1 MASLTQNKHDTTKQQ
16 YKVVC
21 FLVITFVMAYQRK
34 VLQEK
39 LLSFL
44 AAIRNYVILFAFI
57 AFCIK
62 ACEQA
67 DSSKSRGCCK
77 SNQSQQGA
85 QGAGR
90 NHNSRTGRDATSTAY
105 RGQGVGST
113 YNSHREAGTR
123 ATSSSG
129 STYNGRGAAPN
140 QARNHAKPVPNGPS
154 QPNGYGGD
162 PYSTFSAGQH
172 AQNLPGLFPELS
184 HLYQQSIDAINRQYH
199 RDMERIKRQ
208 HSYALNQNQLAF
220 EHQHQLYMQQ
230 QEQRRQQ
237 EQRWQEEQARQRQWQ
252 HYQQRQSQESRPKPR
267 RSSRS
272 SRLRKYYDILG
283 IRCDA
288 SASGIR
294 QAYRKGALRWHPD
307 KPGGCGEKFRQLQE
321 AYEILSADRERRS

>member
-1 MASLTQNKHDTTKQQ
+1 MASLTQNKHATKRLQ
-16 YKVVC
+16 YKLMC
-21 FLVITFVMAYQRK
+21 FLVITFVIAYQRK

-39 LLSFL
+39 VSSFL
-44 AAIRNYVILFAFI
+44 AAIGQYVILFAFI

-67 DSSKSRGCCK
+67 DSSKSRGCK

-90 NHNSRTGRDATSTAY
+90 NHNSGTGRGATSTAY

-113 YNSHREAGTR
+113 YNTHREAGTR

-129 STYNGRGAAPN
+129 STCNGGGAAPN
-140 QARNHAKPVPNGPS
+140 QARNHGKPVPNGPS
-154 QPNGYGGD
+154 QPNGFYGGD

-172 AQNLPGLFPELS
+172 AQNLSGLTPELS

-199 RDMERIKRQ
+199 RDMEKIKRQ

-230 QEQRRQQ
+230 
-237 EQRWQEEQARQRQWQ
+237 
-252 HYQQRQSQESRPKPR
+252 
-267 RSSRS
+267 
-272 SRLRKYYDILG
+272 
-283 IRCDA
+283 
-288 SASGIR
+288 
-294 QAYRKGALRWHPD
+294 
-307 KPGGCGEKFRQLQE
+307 
-321 AYEILSADRERRS
+321 